1 MVESGVDGKDIERV
15 LRALAE
21 HPEQELAGVA
31 AAVRSMV
38 ADGVEAEV
46 IEQAVRARGEYAG

>member
-1 MVESGVDGKDIERV
+1 MVENGVDGKDIERV

-21 HPEQELAGVA
+21 RSEQELAGVV

-46 IEQAVRARGEYAG
+46 IEQAVRARGEYVG